1 MQHVLATHLKL
12 HALGPGLLSPL
23 GSLGRMRSPLGCAT
37 GGCWWLKPL
46 EAGRSWLVDRGYPLM
61 DCDNPTH
68 NPIISVESSTKH
80 HLSVISTYIYISLSP
95 HSLMLKSLWNLMSYI
110 IISQAAFVSYIHLDL
125 YWLISQCFFMCFHP
139 SGKKS
144 NGTTVPNI
152 WKNKIHVPNHQTD
165 INVGTLW

>member
-80 HLSVISTYIYISLSP
+80 HLSVIST
-95 HSLMLKSLWNLMSYI
+95 
-110 IISQAAFVSYIHLDL
+110 
-125 YWLISQCFFMCFHP
+125 
-139 SGKKS
+139 
-144 NGTTVPNI
+144 
-152 WKNKIHVPNHQTD
+152 HVPICSYAVSPAQWLAELMQKNLTVGRTIPFTNQP
-165 INVGTLW
+165 INQHPYRIHGAAIYGNMDPINIPQMLAYIPYMDPMGNKPVISSGNSIDL